1 MRPTPSQKPHLLVS
15 IIEKVEEIRLI
26 YAEII
31 NEILECS
38 EEEIVLENLA
48 EISSLIRVLLM
59 DPFKDV

>member
-38 EEEIVLENLA
+38 EEEIILENLA
-48 EISSLIRVLLM
+48 
-59 DPFKDV
+59 